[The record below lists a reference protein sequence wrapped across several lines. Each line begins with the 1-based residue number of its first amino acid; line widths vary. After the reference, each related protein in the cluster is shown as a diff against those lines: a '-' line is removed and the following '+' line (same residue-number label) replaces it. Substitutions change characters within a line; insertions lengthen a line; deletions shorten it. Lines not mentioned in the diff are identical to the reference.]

1 MNPPGRN
8 VRGKIK
14 TKVIKRLLK
23 PTAEGERGRWGGR
36 ARENITGTL
45 ALDTRQQLRQGS
57 DNDLVRAG
65 MALGLRWHAGGIIYR
80 GRFRGS
86 TLTTKITDSSDKTN
100 VEQFLRP
107 VVDTK
112 NTG

>member
-1 MNPPGRN
+1 MNPPRRN

-36 ARENITGTL
+36 ARENITGML
-45 ALDTRQQLRQGS
+45 ALDTRQQLRHGS

-65 MALGLRWHAGGIIYR
+65 MALGLYDEHAGGIIHR

-86 TLTTKITDSSDKTN
+86 TLTTKENIL
-100 VEQFLRP
+100 F
-107 VVDTK
+107 
-112 NTG
+112 